1 MARKTSD
8 DGRNPNGRST
18 VYLGKDGWWHG
29 RVTMGTR
36 DDGRPDRRH
45 VRARTES
52 EATTKVQNLE
62 RKRDSGQKVR
72 VGKAWTLEKWLR
84 HWLENVAKPSVRYK
98 TLTYYQTA
106 VEKYLVPKFGAHRL
120 DRLEPEHVERLY
132 QRLRDEGAKASTVQ
146 QVHRTLRTALNEAVR
161 RERITKNP
169 VLVVKAP
176 KAPQTEIEPLTI
188 KEAQRILATA
198 RERRNAARWALALS
212 LGLRQ
217 GEALGLKWSDLDTES
232 GTLTIRRALQRQ
244 TWQHGCTSSEPCQ
257 QKRAAE
263 CPRRHSGGL
272 VIVEPKSKAGRRVVS
287 LPPALLD
294 ALVEHDEKQDEE
306 RHHAGELWQEG
317 GWIFTQPNGK
327 PLDPRAD
334 HQEWKA
340 LLEAAGVREARLHD
354 ARHTAATML
363 LVLKVPPRV
372 VMEIMGWSEMS
383 MTSRYQHV
391 PDELRQGIANQV
403 DGLLWQSGNPNGSAS
418 I

>member
-1 MARKTSD
+1 MPRKNRDEGSRT
-8 DGRNPNGRST
+8 PNGRSS

-29 RVTMGTR
+29 RVTMGIR

-45 VRARTES
+45 VRARTEP
-52 EATTKVQNLE
+52 EATSKVQNLE
-62 RKRDSGQKVR
+62 KRRDSGQKVR
-72 VGKAWTLEKWLR
+72 VGRAWTVEKWLQ

-98 TLTYYQTA
+98 TLTYYRTA

-120 DRLEPEHVERLY
+120 DRVEPEHVERLY
-132 QRLRDEGAKASTVQ
+132 QRLRDDGAKASTVQ

-161 RERITKNP
+161 RERINKNP

-176 KAPQTEIEPLTI
+176 KAPESEIEPLTV
-188 KEAQRILATA
+188 KEAQRILEAA
-198 RERRNAARWALALS
+198 RQRRNSDRWAVALS

-217 GEALGLKWSDLDTES
+217 GEALGLKWIDLDTTTGS
-232 GTLTIRRALQRQ
+232 LTIRRALQRQ
-244 TWQHGCTSSEPCQ
+244 TWQHGCPSAEPCQ
-257 QKRAAE
+257 RKRAAE

-272 VIVEPKSKAGRRVVS
+272 VVIEPKSRAGRRIVS

-294 ALVEHDEKQDEE
+294 ALVQHDEQQDEE
-306 RHHAGELWQEG
+306 RHHARDLWQEG

-334 HQEWKA
+334 HQEWKN
-340 LLEAAGVREARLHD
+340 LLKAAGVREARLHD

-391 PDELRQGIANQV
+391 PDELRQGIAEQV
-403 DGLLWQSGNPNGSAS
+403 GGLLWESKPSHYPS
-418 I
+418 